1 MTDRTLRLHRVLR
14 CPPDKAYRAFLD
26 PDALCKWLPPYGFTC
41 RVQHFDAR
49 VGGGFRMSF
58 HNFSTGN
65 GHSFGGEY
73 RELVPGE
80 RIRYTDRFDDPNLPG
95 EMQVTVTLK
104 AVFCGTDLNIVQE
117 GIPAVIPTEACYL
130 GWQESL
136 DLLTQL
142 VEPQI
147 P

>member
-58 HNFSTGN
+58 HNFSKIGRA
-65 GHSFGGEY
+65 H
-73 RELVPGE
+73 V
-80 RIRYTDRFDDPNLPG
+80 
-95 EMQVTVTLK
+95 
-104 AVFCGTDLNIVQE
+104 
-117 GIPAVIPTEACYL
+117 
-130 GWQESL
+130 
-136 DLLTQL
+136 
-142 VEPQI
+142 
-147 P
+147 